1 MPESKGSQGLY
12 AYTKARTRAYALVTL
27 EGIKTFDQ
35 SVVLIAG
42 ANGDSQEVT
51 DPRLVEMANDDA
63 LLSQL
68 CCDLC
73 AFVVRMTSKH
83 EVCLRRQHFKAPLLK
98 LFRHSLPLTNHT
110 ATRIFK
116 PLLVFKCGNG
126 ANQRQTVQRIG
137 VEAILN
143 PIQSLDQL
151 FITHR
156 KADAQPC
163 QRTGLGESLANQ
175 QVRILVYQ
183 TNRRITAEVHVS
195 FVYHH
200 HAVRVGLQD
209 LFHVLQAQV
218 ATSRRVRVREDD
230 ATVGAFVVF
239 RVDLE
244 AVGERNDVTFDLVQ
258 AAVHGIEAVG
268 DVWKQDRF
276 IVFQQTLKNVRKN
289 FVRAVADEH
298 LLCINRK
305 INVVVGDRFF
315 QRLAFRVRIQAQVV
329 VQLFLN
335 RFDHLRR
342 RTKRIFIGVQLH
354 QISHFWLF
362 ARYIR
367 LQFADQRAP
376 VFTHIS

>member
-1 MPESKGSQGLY
+1 MLESKEPQGLY
-12 AYTKARTRAYALVTL
+12 AYTKARTPAYALVTL

-51 DPRLVEMANDDA
+51 DSWLVEMAHDDA
-63 LLSQL
+63 LLSQFCRYL
-68 CCDLC
+68 CT
-73 AFVVRMTSKH
+73 FVVRMTSEHK
-83 EVCLRRQHFKAPLLK
+83 VCLRWQYLKAPLLK

-116 PLLVFKCGNG
+116 PLFVFECGNG
-126 ANQRQTVQRIG
+126 ANQRQAVQRIG
-137 VEAILN
+137 IKAVFHAN
-143 PIQSLDQL
+143 QSLDQL

-163 QRTGLGESLANQ
+163 QRTGLGEGLTNQ

-183 TNRRITAEVHVS
+183 ANRRINAEGQVSLVHP
-195 FVYHH
+195 H
-200 HAVRVGLQD
+200 HAVRIGLQD

-244 AVGERNDVTFDLVQ
+244 AVGQRNHRAFDLVQ
-258 AAVHGIEAVG
+258 AAVHRVEAVG

-276 IVFQQTLKNVRKN
+276 VVFQQTLKNVRKN

-298 LLCINRK
+298 LLCVDRK
-305 INVVVGDRFF
+305 INVVVGDSFF
-315 QRLAFRVRIQAQVV
+315 QRLSFR
-329 VQLFLN
+329 
-335 RFDHLRR
+335 
-342 RTKRIFIGVQLH
+342 
-354 QISHFWLF
+354 
-362 ARYIR
+362 IR
-367 LQFADQRAP
+367 
-376 VFTHIS
+376 V

>member
-1 MPESKGSQGLY
+1 MLESKGSQGLSGNFVGHGWPERSAQGCACSGFRKVPAAPY
-12 AYTKARTRAYALVTL
+12 AYTKARTPAYALVTL

-35 SVVLIAG
+35 SVILVAG
-42 ANGDSQEVT
+42 ANGDSQEVA
-51 DPRLVEMANDDA
+51 DPRLVEVANDDA

-68 CCDLC
+68 CRDLC
-73 AFVVRMTSKH
+73 TFVVRMTSKH
-83 EVCLRRQHFKAPLLK
+83 EVCLRRQHFKTPLLK
-98 LFRHSLPLTNHT
+98 LFRHSLPLADHT

-116 PLLVFKCGNG
+116 PLLVFKSGNG

-230 ATVGAFVVF
+230 ATVRAFV
-239 RVDLE
+239 R
-244 AVGERNDVTFDLVQ
+244 
-258 AAVHGIEAVG
+258 
-268 DVWKQDRF
+268 
-276 IVFQQTLKNVRKN
+276 
-289 FVRAVADEH
+289 
-298 LLCINRK
+298 
-305 INVVVGDRFF
+305 
-315 QRLAFRVRIQAQVV
+315 
-329 VQLFLN
+329 
-335 RFDHLRR
+335 
-342 RTKRIFIGVQLH
+342 
-354 QISHFWLF
+354 S
-362 ARYIR
+362 
-367 LQFADQRAP
+367 
-376 VFTHIS
+376 

>member
-1 MPESKGSQGLY
+1 MLESKGPQGLSGNFVGHGWPERSAQGCACSGFRKVPAAPY
-12 AYTKARTRAYALVTL
+12 AYTKARTPAYALVTL

-42 ANGDSQEVT
+42 ANGDSQEVA
-51 DPRLVEMANDDA
+51 DPRLVEVANDDA

-73 AFVVRMTSKH
+73 TFVVRMTSKH

-98 LFRHSLPLTNHT
+98 LFRHSLPLTDHT

-116 PLLVFKCGNG
+116 PLFVFKSGNG
-126 ANQRQTVQRIG
+126 ASQRQAVQRIG
-137 VEAILN
+137 IKAVFHA
-143 PIQSLDQL
+143 IQSLDQL
-151 FITHR
+151 FVTHR
-156 KADAQPC
+156 KTNTQTSK
-163 QRTGLGESLANQ
+163 RTGLGEGLTNQ

-200 HAVRVGLQD
+200 HTVRVGLQD

-239 RVDLE
+239 RVDFE
-244 AVGERNDVTFDLVQ
+244 AVGQRNHRAFDLVQ
-258 AAVHGIEAVG
+258 AAVHRVEAVG

-289 FVRAVADEH
+289 FVRAVADKH
-298 LLCINRK
+298 LLCVDRK
-305 INVVVGDRFF
+305 INVVVGDRVF
-315 QRLAFRVRIQAQVV
+315 QRLAFRIRI
-329 VQLFLN
+329 
-335 RFDHLRR
+335 
-342 RTKRIFIGVQLH
+342 
-354 QISHFWLF
+354 
-362 ARYIR
+362 
-367 LQFADQRAP
+367 
-376 VFTHIS
+376 